1 MWENFYSQIIYSC
14 KVLFDKSLAHGH
26 NTGMIKENEKD
37 SSCLEVNLLEYDYPG
52 LEKFMKE
59 LGEPPFRA
67 MQVWQ
72 WIWQRMARDFEQ
84 MSNISKVCRAKLA
97 ERAVIVWPEIERIQK
112 SSDGTT
118 KFLLRLADGEHVE
131 TVIIPSEG
139 RDGKTRISQCLSCQV
154 GCAMGCAFCAT
165 GQMGLIRNMTM
176 GEILGQVLVARDYLG
191 DTRLDWPI
199 LRNLVFMGMGE
210 PLANLDNVIPALQV
224 LNHDKG
230 LNFSPRRIT
239 VSTCG
244 LKNGLERLGESGLA
258 FLAVS
263 LHAPDQ
269 DLRSEIMPIAA
280 KWPLDEM
287 LDALAS
293 YPLKTRERITFEYLL
308 LGGINDSPR
317 HAKKLAALMGKVK
330 GKLNLIVYNSSP
342 GSTFKAPSEDTVLAF
357 EKILWNHNITAIRRK
372 SKGGDIA
379 AACGQLC
386 AKFSRQQ

>member
-1 MWENFYSQIIYSC
+1 
-14 KVLFDKSLAHGH
+14 
-26 NTGMIKENEKD
+26 MIKENEKD
-37 SSCLEVNLLEYDYPG
+37 SSCPKVNLLEYDYPG
-52 LEKFMKE
+52 LEKFVKE

-84 MSNISKVCRAKLA
+84 MSNISKVCRAELA

-176 GEILGQVLVARDYLG
+176 GEILGQVLVARDYL
-191 DTRLDWPI
+191 DDRRLDWPI

-210 PLANLDNVIPALQV
+210 PLANLDNVLPALQV

-244 LKNGLERLGESGLA
+244 LKNGLERLGDSGLA

-280 KWPLDEM
+280 KWPLDKM

-342 GSTFKAPSEDTVLAF
+342 GSVFNAPSEEAVLAF

-372 SKGGDIA
+372 SKGADIA
-379 AACGQLC
+379 AACGQLR